1 MNTLDFYNADPEGY
15 ADATFGADTSHL
27 RDRFVRFLHHGSRI
41 LDLGCG
47 SGRDTI
53 AFRQAGFEVVPVDG
67 SEGMCRVAESNTGSE
82 VRMIDFMSL
91 DYEGEFDGV
100 WACSSLLH
108 LSSDVLP
115 QVLGLVHRSLRCGG
129 VFYTSFK
136 EGTFE
141 GVRGDRYY
149 TDMTIEDLDLLLS
162 SNGFEPIDMWTSL
175 EPGRDV
181 RWVNAVSRRV

>member
-82 VRMIDFMSL
+82 VRMITSCHWTTRMNSMVF
-91 DYEGEFDGV
+91 GR
-100 WACSSLLH
+100 
-108 LSSDVLP
+108 
-115 QVLGLVHRSLRCGG
+115 VHRYCTCHPMSCLGYWG
-129 VFYTSFK
+129 WST
-136 EGTFE
+136 
-141 GVRGDRYY
+141 
-149 TDMTIEDLDLLLS
+149 
-162 SNGFEPIDMWTSL
+162 
-175 EPGRDV
+175 GR
-181 RWVNAVSRRV
+181 